1 MLSSTILFAWML
13 VAPLGQV
20 TPPVSIA
27 WSGTHNGNAPL
38 QRTDV
43 SCTAAFP
50 GGGVVTACTVSQ
62 YMEMYPI
69 MYWTDVAVDVVRWS
83 ASGQKLWTNRLSG
96 PKSARAIAIDDGGS
110 IFVGVTGDVA
120 YHVYKLDSNGAEQ
133 WQSSIGGTGALERL
147 VLAPS
152 GDIVVA
158 GEVGPSA
165 TEDMLVAAFASD
177 STFRWSTAINGP
189 LSGPDWVTNLACDS
203 GGAIVVSGVFGHYP
217 GQDRGVAKLDAS
229 GQVLWSRAVGDS
241 TSYPRGLAIASNGD
255 VLLAGASYNDDA
267 VHIIRLDGSG
277 ATSWQR
283 DWSNADNGNVDVA
296 DLRITPDGVIWTLVS
311 SEQNSYPYPN
321 HLAMLRYDASG
332 TLLAQGV
339 HDLGQNV
346 LESPIAL
353 VPGAAGQLWASADV
367 WFNSMPQH
375 AEIEVIQFDESGASN
390 WIYSVDTNGTE
401 DDWIGGGLF
410 AAGDQLVLTGST
422 TSNQSIGGLGYVLAL
437 DLSDAPQGY
446 CTAKVNSEGCEPAIA
461 FGGNSSASATSGF
474 TVSADNELN
483 QKTGMFLYSVVGA
496 AATPFQ
502 GGILCLQ
509 SPLKR
514 TPAQGSSGS
523 PATMHDCSGS
533 YRLDMN
539 AFAHGTLGGNPLP
552 SLLVPGTT
560 VWCQA
565 WGRDPGFAA
574 PNNTSLSNGLRF
586 VVQP

>member
-1 MLSSTILFAWML
+1 
-13 VAPLGQV
+13 
-20 TPPVSIA
+20 
-27 WSGTHNGNAPL
+27 
-38 QRTDV
+38 
-43 SCTAAFP
+43 
-50 GGGVVTACTVSQ
+50 
-62 YMEMYPI
+62 
-69 MYWTDVAVDVVRWS
+69 
-83 ASGQKLWTNRLSG
+83 
-96 PKSARAIAIDDGGS
+96 
-110 IFVGVTGDVA
+110 
-120 YHVYKLDSNGAEQ
+120 
-133 WQSSIGGTGALERL
+133 
-147 VLAPS
+147 
-152 GDIVVA
+152 
-158 GEVGPSA
+158 
-165 TEDMLVAAFASD
+165 
-177 STFRWSTAINGP
+177 
-189 LSGPDWVTNLACDS
+189 
-203 GGAIVVSGVFGHYP
+203 
-217 GQDRGVAKLDAS
+217 
-229 GQVLWSRAVGDS
+229 
-241 TSYPRGLAIASNGD
+241 
-255 VLLAGASYNDDA
+255 
-267 VHIIRLDGSG
+267 
-277 ATSWQR
+277 
-283 DWSNADNGNVDVA
+283 
-296 DLRITPDGVIWTLVS
+296 
-311 SEQNSYPYPN
+311 
-321 HLAMLRYDASG
+321 
-332 TLLAQGV
+332 
-339 HDLGQNV
+339 
-346 LESPIAL
+346 
-353 VPGAAGQLWASADV
+353 
-367 WFNSMPQH
+367 MPQH